1 MMRTLYRDAAYADG
15 RSSTLAHGQAV
26 LVVDHRIEFLGPDD
40 DAPKA
45 GNVTVIDAGGS
56 TIVPGMV
63 DAHSHVTLPG
73 GSHWIDR
80 IGDDTGRLLE
90 AAEHNGDL
98 MVRSGTRWA
107 RDVGSPR
114 RTHEHRDR
122 ALALAVRDSW
132 HGRRDRPYIRAAGT
146 WITREGVLP
155 PNVSVEASDADALV
169 AAVKRELDDGADHVK
184 LYLDGPDLDTP
195 PWTANEVQRA
205 VAAAAARGATVT
217 AHATQLAGAKVGVE
231 GGVAC
236 IEHGTR
242 LDADLVSLM
251 AARGTFVVPTLTVIA
266 SWRTFGATTQIER
279 FTATE
284 SVARIAERREA
295 AFESVGLARQAG
307 VRIAA
312 GTDFG
317 GGSARANQMPWEV
330 GQLVEAGLEPWE
342 ALAAATWVGGELLGE
357 PDAGVVRQGGPADFF
372 LVHGNPLDEPA
383 ALWRVWR
390 VA

>member
-1 MMRTLYRDAAYADG
+1 MRTLYRDAAYADG

-251 AARGTFVVPTLTVIA
+251 AARGTFVVPTLTVLA

-279 FTATE
+279 FAATE

-383 ALWRVWR
+383 ALWRLWR

>member
-251 AARGTFVVPTLTVIA
+251 AARGTFVVPTLTVLA

-279 FTATE
+279 FAATE

-383 ALWRVWR
+383 ALWRLWR

>member
-251 AARGTFVVPTLTVIA
+251 AARGTFVVPTLTVLA

-279 FTATE
+279 FAATE